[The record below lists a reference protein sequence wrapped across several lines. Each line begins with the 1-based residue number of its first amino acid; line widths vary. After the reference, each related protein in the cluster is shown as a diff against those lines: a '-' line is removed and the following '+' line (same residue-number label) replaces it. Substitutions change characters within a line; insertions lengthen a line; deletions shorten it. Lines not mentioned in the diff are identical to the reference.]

1 MLERTAELH
10 GSQQELAR
18 LNDELERRVVERTR
32 QLEEAHRQLLD
43 ASRQA
48 GMAEVAT
55 NVLHNV
61 GNVLNSVNVSAS
73 LVAESVQKSKVSGL
87 ARVVALLREHEHDLG
102 TFIASDTQ
110 AADAARCKW

>member
-1 MLERTAELH
+1 M
-10 GSQQELAR
+10 
-18 LNDELERRVVERTR
+18 ELERVHKELMT
-32 QLEEAHRQLLD
+32 

-73 LVAESVQKSKVSGL
+73 LVAERLKQSKAAGVS
-87 ARVVALLREHEHDLG
+87 RLRG
-102 TFIASDTQ
+102 
-110 AADAARCKW
+110 AARST